1 MKHLKKHK
9 WWLLGLTAILFGF
22 FALFVPIKGYY
33 VEMPGGAYDIRE
45 VLRVNDQADES
56 DGSYNFLAVTISPA
70 TLAQMTYA
78 WLTPFTDV
86 SSEEATTGGH
96 NQEDFW
102 RISLFYMETSQNEAI
117 HQALK
122 LADKPVTID
131 YKGVYVLEVSED
143 STFKDILNLA
153 DTVTGINGKTFGSS
167 KELIEHVSSMA
178 IGDPVSVQYTSQGQ
192 ELSAD
197 GTIIKLKNGKNG
209 IGIGLV
215 DHTEV
220 KTDVPIEFSTAGV
233 GGPSAGLM
241 FTLDIYDQL
250 VDEDL
255 RKGRV
260 IAGTGTIEPDGSVG
274 MVGGVDKKV
283 LSAHKIG
290 ADIFFVSAN
299 DLTEEEKKAAPDH
312 KPNYQVA
319 QEAAKELGTD
329 MKIIPVKTVQEAV
342 DYLRNR

>member
-9 WWLLGLTAILFGF
+9 WWLLGLTAILFGL
-22 FALFVPIKGYY
+22 FALLVPIKGYY

-45 VLRVNDQADES
+45 VLRVNDQTDEA

-70 TLAQMTYA
+70 TLGQLAYA

-86 SSEEATTGGH
+86 SSEEETTGGH

-143 STFKDILNLA
+143 STFKGILNLA

-192 ELSAD
+192 DLSAD

-220 KTDVPIEFSTAGV
+220 KTDVPIQFSTAGV

-250 VDEDL
+250 VEEDL

-283 LSAHKIG
+283 LSAHQIG
-290 ADIFFVSAN
+290 AEIFFVSAK
-299 DLTEEEKKAAPDH
+299 DLTEEERKAAPDY

-329 MKIIPVKTVQEAV
+329 MTIVPVNNVQEAI
-342 DYLRNR
+342 DYLRNH